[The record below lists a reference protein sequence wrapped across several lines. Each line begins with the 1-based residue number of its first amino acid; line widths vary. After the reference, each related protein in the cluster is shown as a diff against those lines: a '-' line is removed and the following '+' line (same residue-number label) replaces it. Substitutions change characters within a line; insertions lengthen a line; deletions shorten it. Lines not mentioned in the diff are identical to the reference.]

1 MGSWGRSKGKH
12 RRPPQRSRF
21 LNIFV
26 VLTLVLGIVPVAG
39 WLDAAQAAPFSLT
52 ALITTGTDDAEE
64 GATGAMTLGSS
75 DLELVEETST
85 QTVGLRYS
93 SLAIPPGA
101 SITSA
106 YIQFRSDEVHSGPT
120 NLTIAVQAADN
131 PGTFTTTPG
140 NISSRL
146 TASTTVAWAPPAWTA
161 TKLTGPAQATPDLSA
176 VLQQVIDRPGWAYGN
191 AVVFIISGSGKRVAD
206 SFEGGAN
213 NAPQLYVE
221 FGAGTGNLPP
231 VVTARADSTF
241 LTGSATLDG
250 NVIDDGNPT
259 GNLTTTWSKVSGP
272 GTVTFADASAIDTT
286 ATFSEAGSY
295 VLQLTADDGEAVASD
310 LAPVAAVD
318 GAAGQPG
325 SVKIGM
331 VGDLGDGDSNEAAVA
346 QLIKGFNPD
355 FIATVG
361 DNSYGPAG
369 QDANVGKN
377 YAAYMGNYDG
387 AHGQGSALNR
397 FFPALGNHD
406 IEDGGGLAEYLAY
419 YTLPGG
425 GITSS
430 NTSGNERYYDIVQ
443 GPVHMFFLNTD
454 VTEPDG
460 RTPTST
466 QGVWLQNR
474 LAASTSPWKIVVAH
488 DAPYASNGAT
498 STMRWP
504 YKEWGADIVLSGDAH
519 LYERLEV
526 DGFPYIINGLGGS
539 SRKALPDPLSPFSQ
553 VIYRDSFGGVIAEAC
568 TSGVTFT
575 FHSLLDGVIDTFV
588 LGTACGSLPAP
599 TNLEATA
606 GEGLIDLVWT
616 DANGGTVSHEVDR
629 SVDGTGGPFLLHAS
643 VAAGTTTYQD
653 VGLSGSTEYCYRVR
667 ASGSG
672 AVSAYSNISC
682 ATTPQPN
689 TAPVANDD
697 TAQTLQDAQVNINV
711 LANDIDVDGNLVPST
726 VSITV
731 AASNGSA
738 TPKPDGTVDYV
749 PGSGFTGDAT
759 FTYQVCDSG
768 GLCDAAQVTVS
779 VGPLNQPP
787 VANDVTSTTNE
798 DTTGSWTPDVS
809 DPDSTGL
816 ACSIVAQPPVGTAI
830 VTPDCLTG
838 SYTPPANFNGQVSF
852 SYQVSDGVS
861 ADTGL
866 VSFTV
871 QPVAD
876 APVAAADG
884 ALAAAGTTIQISVV
898 ANDTDIDG
906 DLDPSSVTIT
916 GQPSSGSATH
926 AGGGVISYTAPSGF
940 SGSVQITYQVCDLTV
955 PTPLCDSAIV
965 TVDVTNAP
973 TVVERRVTHGNDD
986 NEEQATGSTRIA
998 SSDLELVN
1006 DGTNQTVGIR
1016 FQNVAVPKGM
1026 TISKAYLKFQVD
1038 EASTET
1044 TNLTIQ
1050 VLDIDSA
1057 TAFTTAK
1064 FDVSSRPVMAPS
1076 VAWSPPPWLT
1086 VGASGPDQTSAD
1098 ISSLVQAIVNRPGWV
1113 SGNSIAFRITGTG
1126 KRAAESYNGSTSA
1139 APLLHVEYVPSGPAG
1154 SGPVVNPDSATTLE
1168 DTEATI
1174 SVLANDSDPD
1184 GDLVPGSVTIVAN
1197 GSKGVAVANPTGTV
1211 SYTPNVNANGQDTF
1225 TYRVCDSGNRCA
1237 TAVVTVD
1244 ITPVADAPVAV
1255 NDTATAVGTTPVV
1268 INVTAN
1274 DSDPDGDLVPGSMTI
1289 STGPTKGAAVPN
1301 GSGGVTYTPN
1311 FGATGSDSFVYRV
1324 CDATT
1329 PTALCATATVSI
1341 TIQAVNLPPT
1351 AGNVTI
1357 SGPEDLPISWSPVV
1371 NDPEGGTLTCSIST
1385 GAANGTATV
1394 PSNCAVGS
1402 YTPTANFNGGD
1413 SFVYTVSDGVS
1424 TATGTVT
1431 VTVTP
1436 VADPP
1441 VANDDTASTPK
1452 NAPVQISVLNNDS
1465 DPDGDLVPGSVLVT
1479 NQPGSGGASASNGV
1493 ITYTPDGSFVGSTS
1507 FTYQVCD
1514 SSPTCVTATVS
1525 VTVTDTTLTLDVQVS
1540 DSSDDNEE
1548 RENGTSRIRSS
1559 DLEMVDDSGIQ
1570 MVGIRFQNLQI
1581 PVGSVITNAYIQ
1593 FTTDEAS
1600 AGTTNLVIRAQD
1612 SPNAPGFSTTKYD
1625 MSVRTLLGASVDW
1638 AAVPAWDVVGQ
1649 AGPNQRTPNIASLVG
1664 AVIGVPGWNA
1674 GNSAV
1679 FVITG
1684 SGHRAAEAYD
1694 GSTSRAPVLH
1704 IEFQPPPSAS
1714 LDTGE
1719 WLLLDSSLTRI

>member
-1 MGSWGRSKGKH
+1 MGSWGRSKGLH
-12 RRPPQRSRF
+12 RRPPRRPRF
-21 LNIFV
+21 LNVFV

-39 WLDAAQAAPFSLT
+39 WLDAAQAAPFSLS
-52 ALITTGTDDAEE
+52 AVIATGTDDAEE
-64 GATGAMTLGSS
+64 GSTGSMTLGSS

-93 SLAIPPGA
+93 TLAIPPGA
-101 SITSA
+101 AITSA
-106 YIQFRSDEVHSGPT
+106 YIQFRSDEAHSGPT

-131 PGTFTTTPG
+131 PGTFTTTPQ

-146 TASTTVAWAPPAWTA
+146 RASTTVAWAPPAWTG
-161 TKLTGPAQATPDLSA
+161 TGLTGPAQATPDLSA
-176 VLQQVIDRPGWAYGN
+176 VLQQVIDRPGWASGN
-191 AVVFIISGSGKRVAD
+191 AVVFVITGSGKRVAD

-213 NAPQLYVE
+213 NAPKLYVE
-221 FGAGTGNLPP
+221 YGAGSGNLPP

-272 GTVTFADASAIDTT
+272 GIVTFANPAAVDTT
-286 ATFSEAGSY
+286 ATFSQAGSY
-295 VLQLTADDGEAVASD
+295 VLQLTADDGEAIASD
-310 LAPVAAVD
+310 LAPVTAVD
-318 GAAGQPG
+318 AAAGQPG
-325 SVKIGM
+325 SVKIGI

-425 GITSS
+425 GIKSS

-454 VTEPDG
+454 VTEPNG

-474 LAASTSPWKIVVAH
+474 LAASTSPWKIVIAH
-488 DAPYASNGAT
+488 DAPFASNGAT

-504 YKEWGADIVLSGDAH
+504 YKAWGADIVLSGDAH

-539 SRKALPDPLSPFSQ
+539 SRKAAPTPIPESQ
-553 VIYRDSFGGVIAEAC
+553 IIYRDSFGGVIAEAC
-568 TSGVTFT
+568 TSGVTFK
-575 FHSLLDGVIDTFV
+575 FHSLADGVIDTFT

-599 TNLEATA
+599 ANLGATA
-606 GEGLIDLVWT
+606 AEGLIDLAWT

-629 SVDGTGGPFLLHAS
+629 SVNGTGGPFLLHAT
-643 VAAGTTTYQD
+643 VAAGTTTYRD
-653 VGLSGSTEYCYRVR
+653 NGLSGSTQYCYRVR

-689 TAPVANDD
+689 SAPVANPD
-697 TAQTLQDAQVNINV
+697 TAQTLAGSLVNINV
-711 LANDIDVDGNLVPST
+711 LANVTDVDGNIVPST

-731 AASNGSA
+731 AASNGTA
-738 TPKPDGTVDYV
+738 TAKTNGTVDYT
-749 PGSGFTGDAT
+749 PGTGFTGDAT
-759 FTYQVCDSG
+759 FTYRVCDSG
-768 GLCDAAQVTVS
+768 GLCATAQVTVS

-787 VANDVTSTTNE
+787 VANNVSATTDEDVMGN
-798 DTTGSWTPDVS
+798 WTPNVS

-816 ACSIVAQPPVGTAI
+816 VCSIVAQPTLGSATVLGNCSAGT
-830 VTPDCLTG
+830 
-838 SYTPPANFNGQVSF
+838 YTPPANYFGPISF
-852 SYQVSDGVS
+852 SYRVTDGVS
-861 ADTGL
+861 TATGL

-871 QPVAD
+871 RSVPD
-876 APVAAADG
+876 APKAVADG
-884 ALAAAGTTIQISVV
+884 ALAGAGTTIQINVV
-898 ANDTDIDG
+898 ANDTDVDG
-906 DLDPSSVTIT
+906 DLNPNSVTII
-916 GQPSSGSATH
+916 GQPSNGSAAH
-926 AGGGVISYTAPSGF
+926 VGGGVISYTAPSGF
-940 SGSVQITYQVCDLTV
+940 SGSVQITYRVCDLTA
-955 PTPLCDSAIV
+955 PTPLCDTAVV

-973 TVVERRVTHGNDD
+973 TVVERRVIHGNDD
-986 NEEQATGSTRIA
+986 NEEQATGGTRIG

-1016 FQNVAVPKGM
+1016 FQNLTVPKGM

-1044 TNLTIQ
+1044 TNLTIKVQ
-1050 VLDIDSA
+1050 AIDSA

-1076 VAWSPPPWLT
+1076 VAWSPVPWPT
-1086 VGASGPDQTSAD
+1086 VGASGADQTSAD
-1098 ISSLVQAIVNRPGWV
+1098 ISSLVQAVVNRPGWI
-1113 SGNSIAFRITGTG
+1113 SGNSIAFTITGTG

-1154 SGPVVNPDSATTLE
+1154 VAPVANPDSATTLE
-1168 DTEATI
+1168 DTVTTI

-1184 GDLVPGSVTIVAN
+1184 GDLVASSVSIVTN
-1197 GSKGVAVANPTGTV
+1197 GSKGTAVANVSGTV
-1211 SYTPNVNANGQDTF
+1211 TYTPNLNANGSDTF

-1237 TAVVTVD
+1237 SAVVTVT

-1255 NDTATAVGTTPVV
+1255 NDTATAVGTTPVL
-1268 INVTAN
+1268 ISVTAN
-1274 DSDPDGDLVPGSMTI
+1274 DSDPDGDLVPGSVTI
-1289 STGPTKGAAVPN
+1289 TTGPTKGTAVPN

-1311 FGATGSDSFVYRV
+1311 SGASGSDSFVYRV

-1351 AGNVTI
+1351 AGDLSI
-1357 SGPEDLPISWSPVV
+1357 SGLEDTSISWAPVF
-1371 NDPEGGTLTCSIST
+1371 NDPEGAPVTCSIT
-1385 GAANGTATV
+1385 TAAGKGTATV
-1394 PSNCAVGS
+1394 NSNCGPGNYV
-1402 YTPTANFNGGD
+1402 PTANANGPD
-1413 SFVYTVSDGVS
+1413 SFVYRVSDGVS
-1424 TATGTVT
+1424 NAFGTVT
-1431 VTVTP
+1431 VNVTP

-1441 VANDDTASTPK
+1441 VANSDSATTPK
-1452 NAPVQISVLNNDS
+1452 NAAVQIAVLNNDT
-1465 DPDGDLVPGSVLVT
+1465 DPDGDLVPGSVTVT
-1479 NQPGSGGASASNGV
+1479 SQPAKGGASASNGV

-1514 SSPTCVTATVS
+1514 STPTCASATVT

-1540 DSSDDNEE
+1540 DSNDDNEE

-1559 DLEMVDDSGIQ
+1559 DLEMVDDNGIQ

-1581 PVGSVITNAYIQ
+1581 PAGSTITNAYIQ
-1593 FTTDEAS
+1593 FQTDEAS
-1600 AGTTNLVIRAQD
+1600 GGTTNLVIKAQN
-1612 SPNAPGFSTTKYD
+1612 SSNAPAFSTSKFD
-1625 MSVRTLLGASVDW
+1625 MAGRSLLGASVNW
-1638 AAVPAWDVVGQ
+1638 NSVPAWNVVGQ
-1649 AGPNQRTPNIASLVG
+1649 AGADQRTPNIASLVQE
-1664 AVIGVPGWNA
+1664 VIGATGWGP

-1679 FVITG
+1679 FIITG
-1684 SGHRAAEAYD
+1684 SGHRAAKSYD
-1694 GSTSRAPVLH
+1694 GSTTGAPILH
-1704 IEFQPPPSAS
+1704 IEFQPPTAS

-1719 WLLLDSSLTRI
+1719 LLLLDSSLART